1 MYYSYAELKFKQV
14 YKVTKWSEITKKKS
28 LMKSFLI
35 KQLIYGFIDA
45 QSFYVVNF

>member
-14 YKVTKWSEITKKKS
+14 YKVTKWFEITKKS
-28 LMKSFLI
+28 LIKSFLI

-45 QSFYVVNF
+45 QSLYVVNF